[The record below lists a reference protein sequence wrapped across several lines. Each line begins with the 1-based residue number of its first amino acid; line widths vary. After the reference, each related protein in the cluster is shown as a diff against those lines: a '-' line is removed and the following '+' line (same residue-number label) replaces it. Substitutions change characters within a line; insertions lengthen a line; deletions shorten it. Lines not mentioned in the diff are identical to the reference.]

1 MNLDWL
7 AFFLRD
13 NLPWLKDGSY
23 VINLG
28 DKNSKETHWVA
39 LFIDRN
45 TSAYFVT
52 FGIEYIP
59 DGVLS
64 KIKDEWI
71 TYNLF
76 GIQDNESITSGFYC
90 IALTEYMLSGK
101 TLLDYT
107 NLFFPN
113 DYK

>member
-1 MNLDWL
+1 MHYLL
-7 AFFLRD
+7 IEIHLHT
-13 NLPWLKDGSY
+13 L
-23 VINLG
+23 I
-28 DKNSKETHWVA
+28 
-39 LFIDRN
+39 
-45 TSAYFVT
+45 